1 MSEPRHIT
9 YAKYFQSLGLQ
20 IVPLFGPLD
29 GPAGSICR
37 CREGADCASPCKH
50 PVAKYK
56 GQPSKLPNLIQ
67 NYAIVLDRFVVVDVD
82 DMATLQSI
90 YDVLGFR
97 LPETYTVKTGRGAH
111 LWFEHTEPLGTR
123 LGAFPKVDLKS
134 GFSYVVGPGS
144 RSINGTV
151 YDPVITAPIAPCPPE
166 LVKLCGQTHTHIP
179 MTASLPYESYPTAIP
194 TLLSWCYDITVSQ
207 TRNNDLLRLTCRA
220 IRSGLFARKE
230 IMMLGEAAR
239 QAGLTEDEVHRTM
252 ESAFRSVMSNGC

>member
-1 MSEPRHIT
+1 
-9 YAKYFQSLGLQ
+9 
-20 IVPLFGPLD
+20 
-29 GPAGSICR
+29 
-37 CREGADCASPCKH
+37 
-50 PVAKYK
+50 
-56 GQPSKLPNLIQ
+56 
-67 NYAIVLDRFVVVDVD
+67 
-82 DMATLQSI
+82 MATLQSI